1 MRDFSRLYLELDQ
14 TTRTGEKLEALVRY
28 FRTAHPGDAI
38 WAVYFLTGRKV
49 GRAISFRRI
58 RDWASEVSGYAHWL
72 MDECYTLVGDL
83 SETLSLIL
91 PERDESAPAPTLRE
105 VVEETL
111 RPLGIMSEQQQKKS
125 ILAMW
130 RRLDQREKLVFHKL
144 LSREFRVGVSR
155 QMVVN
160 ALADA
165 AGVDSQIMAHRLA
178 GNWSADEETM
188 RRLLSPVEDTEGK
201 PRDATLPYPFLL
213 AHPLAEEP
221 ASLGEIGD
229 WLLEWKWD
237 GIRAQIIRRE
247 GKVTLWSRGDEIVT
261 SAFPEI
267 VQAARELPDGTVL
280 DGEIIGWDEVAERP
294 LPFAKLQTRI
304 NRKNVEMSL
313 WPDVPVVFIAFDLLE
328 FEGRDIRGE
337 MLVGRRKSLDGLLGN
352 SMARPGDT
360 QATEA
365 APTKKHSALRG
376 SMPLEVSSWDE
387 LESLIG
393 QSRERGV
400 EGLMLKGKQTPY
412 KAGRVTGLWWKLKVE
427 PYSVDCV
434 LIAAQSGHGRRA
446 GLLTDYTFGVWHDG
460 TLVSFAKAYS
470 GLTDEE
476 ILEVD
481 GWARRHTLERFG
493 PVHFV
498 EPARVFELGFEA
510 IQKSARHKSGIA
522 VRFPR
527 MLRERKDK
535 KAEEADTLKTLQ
547 ELRKSVEGVA

>member
-1 MRDFSRLYLELDQ
+1 MRDFTRLYLELDQ
-14 TTRTGEKLEALVRY
+14 TTRTNEKLEALVRY
-28 FRTAHPGDAI
+28 FRTAQPGDSI
-38 WAVYFLTGRKV
+38 WAVYFMTGRRI
-49 GRAISFRRI
+49 GRAVSFRRI
-58 RDWASEVSGYAHWL
+58 RDWAAEVSGYAHWL
-72 MDECYTLVGDL
+72 IDECYTLVGDL

-91 PERDESAPAPTLRE
+91 PKAVEGATAPTLRE

-111 RPLGIMSEQQQKKS
+111 KPLGMMGEAEQKKT
-125 ILAMW
+125 IIAMW

-178 GNWSADEETM
+178 GNWVPDEETM
-188 RRLLSPVEDTEGK
+188 RRLLAPAEDLDGK
-201 PRDATLPYPFLL
+201 PRDATLPYPFML

-237 GIRAQIIRRE
+237 GIRAQIIWRE

-267 VQAARELPDGTVL
+267 VQAAQELPDGTVL
-280 DGEIIGWDEVAERP
+280 DGEIIGWDDLAGRP

-313 WPDVPVVFIAFDLLE
+313 WPDVPVVFVAFDLLE
-328 FEGRDIRGE
+328 SDGTDIRAKA
-337 MLVGRRKSLDGLLGN
+337 LVERRRLLNGLLVK
-352 SMARPGDT
+352 GD
-360 QATEA
+360 Q
-365 APTKKHSALRG
+365 SILRA
-376 SMPLEVSSWDE
+376 SVPVELNSWDE
-387 LESLIG
+387 LENVIS

-412 KAGRVTGLWWKLKVE
+412 RAGRVTGLWWKLKVE

-446 GLLTDYTFGVWHDG
+446 GLLTDYTFGVWSDG
-460 TLVSFAKAYS
+460 TLVPFAKAYS

-481 GWARRHTLERFG
+481 GWVRRHTLERFG

-498 EPARVFELGFEA
+498 EPLRVFELGFEA
-510 IQKSARHKSGIA
+510 IQKSSRHKSGIA

-535 KAEEADTLKTLQ
+535 KAEEADTLETLR
-547 ELRKSVEGVA
+547 ELLKSVERVR